1 MTIAR
6 LPARHAVRPS
16 CLDQAIASES
26 LSRRPR
32 LSVAAASVVFSL
44 ALPGVVLAQDA
55 GPNTRPTYCYEGG
68 ANLVCGAI
76 SSATGNDSTVMGA
89 LATATR
95 PGTAALGWNSHAT
108 GLNSTALGNT
118 TRASAEGS
126 VALGTGSVA
135 NQDYTVSLGDGE
147 TGLLRR
153 IVNMAD
159 GVGDNDAATV
169 GQMNAGDAATLL
181 SAAQFAQ
188 DRDAEVVAAAI
199 RNDELT
205 LQMAREHAD
214 AGDAM
219 TLAAA
224 QEYADEGDARTL
236 ASANAYTDA
245 QLLLVGEGLEAVR
258 ERADSGT
265 AAAIAAANI
274 PQAFAPG
281 RTMVGAGLGYWRGEG
296 ALSIGASH
304 LMSSGRIT
312 VRGSATF
319 AQGGGSGGGVGVG
332 FSF

>member
-1 MTIAR
+1 MTLAR
-6 LPARHAVRPS
+6 LLARRAVRS
-16 CLDQAIASES
+16 SGLDQTGAPSAS
-26 LSRRPR
+26 SRRAR
-32 LSVAAASVVFSL
+32 LFVAACVVSGL
-44 ALPGVVLAQDA
+44 ALPGAVLAQDA
-55 GPNTRPTYCYEGG
+55 GPNSRPATCYEGG
-68 ANLVCGAI
+68 ANFVCGAI
-76 SSATGNDSTVMGA
+76 AAATGNDSTVVGA

-95 PGTAALGWNSHAT
+95 QGTAALGWNAHAT
-108 GLNSTALGNT
+108 GLNSTALGSSAA
-118 TRASAEGS
+118 ASGEAS

-135 NQDYTVSLGDGE
+135 DQDYTVSLGDRDN
-147 TGLLRR
+147 GLRRR

-159 GVGDNDAATV
+159 GIDDNDGATV

-181 SAAQFAQ
+181 SAAQFALE
-188 DRDAEVVAAAI
+188 RDAELAAAAI

-205 LQMAREHAD
+205 LRAAREHAD
-214 AGDAM
+214 AGDAR

-224 QEYADEGDARTL
+224 QAYADLGDARTL

-312 VRGSATF
+312 FRGSATF